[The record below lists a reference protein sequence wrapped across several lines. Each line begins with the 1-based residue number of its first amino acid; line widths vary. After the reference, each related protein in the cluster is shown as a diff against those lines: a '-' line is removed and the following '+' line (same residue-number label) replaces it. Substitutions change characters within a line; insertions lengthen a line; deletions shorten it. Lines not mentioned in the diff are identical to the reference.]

1 MSVRPE
7 TKHNIGVR
15 ASTSP
20 YKWCN
25 NCRSLYSTQAL
36 ATPRTHDTNK
46 VTSLYKLV
54 FYTIIKRS
62 KWTVNH
68 NIVVTKGPLTY
79 SMSMTRYE
87 ILPLRTTCP
96 QSYTWGHWW
105 FLTGYLEVWVILEI
119 MDHIYVWFLIC
130 VPFFSSVAWIEVCQ
144 EHHVLKFILGGH
156 WQFVSGVIFDIMN
169 QSYG

>member
-1 MSVRPE
+1 MSVHPE

-68 NIVVTKGPLTY
+68 NIVVTKGPLKY
-79 SMSMTRYE
+79 SVGMASNE
-87 ILPLRTTCP
+87 ILPLSISIFYDAVIPSELIKIYHSSTT
-96 QSYTWGHWW
+96 SYNSCNVSQ
-105 FLTGYLEVWVILEI
+105 FMQPFQNEIISPNSQNLFEI
-119 MDHIYVWFLIC
+119 MLLPKPC
-130 VPFFSSVAWIEVCQ
+130 
-144 EHHVLKFILGGH
+144 
-156 WQFVSGVIFDIMN
+156 
-169 QSYG
+169 